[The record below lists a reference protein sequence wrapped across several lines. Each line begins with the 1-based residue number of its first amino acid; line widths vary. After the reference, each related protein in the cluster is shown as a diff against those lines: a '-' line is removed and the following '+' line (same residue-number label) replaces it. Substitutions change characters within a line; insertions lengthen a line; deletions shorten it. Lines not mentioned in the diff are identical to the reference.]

1 MSIMKTA
8 AHITDAAIKSG
19 RALAGQLSNWV
30 PSKDTVIA
38 FAVIISITLVGASN
52 SHGQVFDVNAIDGS
66 IGQPSL
72 LDANTLAYGLQPF
85 PVTTALTSAD
95 SIQYNAAFSTDP
107 VALPNSNLTGLD
119 VRTWDAAF
127 IYISNLADALNG
139 TPTASFEF
147 NPLESTAV
155 NGQQFQDLITMQQGE
170 NGETHYNFVSVA
182 NLGVSTDG
190 NNHHQIT
197 ETFDM
202 DTIVTL
208 QDSTTTT
215 LRQFLTANVGQ
226 TLYAGSVI
234 SNGTSEGSYEIAATS
249 NLGQDGVLFVPQ
261 GGFQLDVGFAH
272 QISAMTDEP
281 SIVLG
286 DINGDSS
293 VNFLDISPFI
303 VVLSSGE
310 FQTEADIN
318 QDGNVNFL
326 DISPFINI
334 LSAQ

>member
-8 AHITDAAIKSG
+8 ANITDAAIESI
-19 RALAGQLSNWV
+19 RALADQISNLV
-30 PSKDTVIA
+30 PSKETTTA
-38 FAVIISITLVGASN
+38 FALAIAITLVGVSK
-52 SHGQVFDVNAIDGS
+52 SHGQVFDINAIDGS
-66 IGQPSL
+66 IGQPSI
-72 LDANTLAYGLQPF
+72 LDVDVLAYGLQPF
-85 PVTTALTSAD
+85 SVTTALASAD
-95 SIQYNAAFSTDP
+95 GIEYNAAFSADA
-107 VALPNSNLTGLD
+107 VDLPGSNQAALD
-119 VRTWDAAF
+119 VRTWDVALV
-127 IYISNLADALNG
+127 YVSSLTDALNG
-139 TPTASFEF
+139 TPTARFEF
-147 NPLESTAV
+147 NPLLSKAT
-155 NGQQFQDLITMQQGE
+155 NGQTFQELITTQQGT
-170 NGETHYNFVSVA
+170 NGETHHTFVAVA
-182 NLGVSTDG
+182 NLGVSIDG
-190 NNHHQIT
+190 NEHHQIT
-197 ETFDM
+197 ETFGM

-215 LRQFLTANVGQ
+215 LGQFLTANVGQ
-226 TLYAGSVI
+226 TLYAGSAI
-234 SNGTSEGSYEIAATS
+234 RNSSIDGSYEIAATS